1 MEKRIEQSI
10 EANKGKILELSKYI
24 YDNPEIGLQ
33 EYKSSK
39 KIVEML
45 REEGFEV
52 EDNIEGMP
60 TAFVGRKKNGEGPKI
75 AIMAEYD
82 ALPEIGHACGHHM
95 IASMSFGAAVGL
107 SKALDKYN
115 GEILLVGS
123 PAEEVGEG
131 KPFLIEK
138 GIFNDVDIAMM
149 IHPTNK
155 TCLDPVVL
163 AIGGI
168 DFNFYGK
175 ATHASGEP
183 HLGVNALDAVILMF
197 NNINALRQQ
206 LRDDARVH
214 GIIIE
219 AGDVVNSI
227 PAKGKIRLEMR
238 AKDNEYYLSL
248 VEKVKNCAKAAALA
262 TGTRLEWNHF
272 EPTCDSLK
280 TNSNLLNIFKD
291 QMKKYGIP
299 VENEIIP
306 GSTDM
311 GNVSQVVPSIHPF
324 LKMIEENEGLHT
336 EGFLKAS
343 ATEYAKDRTI
353 LGAKLLALTG
363 LEILRNP
370 EKLVEVKREFNK
382 K

>member
-1 MEKRIEQSI
+1 MEKRIEQVVESY
-10 EANKGKILELSKYI
+10 KDKILELAQFI
-24 YDNPEIGLQ
+24 RENPEIGLE
-33 EYKSSK
+33 EYESSK

-45 REEGFEV
+45 KEEGFEV
-52 EDNIEGMP
+52 EENFEGMP

-75 AIMAEYD
+75 AFMAEYD
-82 ALPEIGHACGHHM
+82 ALPQIGHACGHNL
-95 IASMSFGAAVGL
+95 IASMSFGAAVAL
-107 SKALDKYN
+107 SKALDEFN

-123 PAEEVGEG
+123 PAEEIGEG
-131 KPFLIEK
+131 KPYLIEK
-138 GIFNDVDIAMM
+138 GVFDDVDVAMM
-149 IHPTNK
+149 IHPCPK
-155 TCLDPVVL
+155 TCLAPEVL

-175 ATHASGEP
+175 AAHAAAAP
-183 HLGVNALDAVILMF
+183 HEGVNALDAVILLF

-219 AGDVVNSI
+219 AGAVANSI
-227 PAKGKIRLEMR
+227 PDKSKVRLEIR
-238 AKDNEYYLSL
+238 AKDQEYFLSL
-248 VEKVKNCAKAAALA
+248 VEKVKNCAKAAELA

-280 TNSNLLNIFKD
+280 TNNALLDIFKN
-291 QMKKYGIP
+291 QMEKQGVPMDNYP
-299 VENEIIP
+299 LS

-311 GNVSQVVPSIHPF
+311 GNLSQVVPSIHPF
-324 LKMIEENEGLHT
+324 MKMIDKDEGLHT
-336 EGFLKAS
+336 EGFLRETKS
-343 ATEYAKDRTI
+343 QYAMNKTVE
-353 LGAKLLALTG
+353 GAKLLALTG